1 MPKSAK
7 GALIFIDNGRTI
19 EQRLSQPMSISAH
32 CFYSIPCVKSKMEL
46 SPNCTGWDTVIGP
59 MPAFRRCRK
68 LRPFG
73 FSAAL
78 KHFLLRPGIAQ
89 TLYPTAAAARVYGVT
104 TP

>member
-1 MPKSAK
+1 
-7 GALIFIDNGRTI
+7 
-19 EQRLSQPMSISAH
+19 
-32 CFYSIPCVKSKMEL
+32 MEL